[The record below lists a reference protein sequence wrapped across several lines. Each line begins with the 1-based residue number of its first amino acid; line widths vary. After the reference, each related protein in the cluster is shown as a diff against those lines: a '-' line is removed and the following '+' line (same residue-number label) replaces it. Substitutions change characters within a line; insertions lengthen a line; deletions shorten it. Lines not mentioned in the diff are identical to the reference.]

1 MNEPHEIIKPTFR
14 SQRNLTNTQISKP
27 QALYQEAQKLEATW
41 TSGLF
46 FSLLTKKLEEISRND
61 LVIQRFYHTPLYEA
75 AESQTLLQCKGRIK
89 LECIKTF
96 FSLMIENNFIHKK
109 KWNKSQHA
117 ACLIHKNLKFERATK
132 SKKEDK
138 GCFLT
143 HSSSF
148 FFFLFN

>member
-61 LVIQRFYHTPLYEA
+61 LVI
-75 AESQTLLQCKGRIK
+75 
-89 LECIKTF
+89 
-96 FSLMIENNFIHKK
+96 
-109 KWNKSQHA
+109 
-117 ACLIHKNLKFERATK
+117 
-132 SKKEDK
+132 
-138 GCFLT
+138 
-143 HSSSF
+143 
-148 FFFLFN
+148 